1 MASILLGLV
10 GDVGLVIESLP
21 DRAVS
26 EDPDV
31 DLLRPSSARMSS
43 RDTLRWGCVMET
55 SSRFSTKRDIVMGV
69 T

>member
-10 GDVGLVIESLP
+10 GDAGVVESLP

-31 DLLRPSSARMSS
+31 DLLRPSSARISS
-43 RDTLRWGCVMET
+43 RDTLRWGCVMGT
-55 SSRFSTKRDIVMGV
+55 SSRFSTKRDIVIGV
-69 T
+69 A